1 LSITVRDIIDEVQ
14 FKTSRSGG
22 PGGQHVNKVESRVQA
37 IFNLQ
42 DSKTLSERQKYLIRK
57 KYDNR
62 LSKDGNLIVS
72 ADGMRSQL
80 KNREVALNKLVQ
92 LINKAFIKKK
102 RRIPTKPKKGAI
114 QERLKSKKIRS
125 ERKKLRS
132 KPNLD

>member
-1 LSITVRDIIDEVQ
+1 MSITVRDIIDEVQ

-114 QERLKSKKIRS
+114 QERLKSKKIQS